1 VAPVLAYCKA
11 PNQIASSAVT
21 LPLSPLQLKEGA
33 AVEPTGATA
42 VARHVDRFAFRE
54 RRSPAAGTTR
64 LRVGQDALDHTG
76 NKADARCRAHVSWT
90 HLISASASRKAFVV
104 TGVAGLRPRGA
115 LRQRFRLYSANDQL
129 SVAME

>member
-1 VAPVLAYCKA
+1 MAPVLAYRKA

-21 LPLSPLQLKEGA
+21 LPLSPLQLKEGT

-64 LRVGQDALDHTG
+64 LRVGQHALDTG
-76 NKADARCRAHVSWT
+76 NKADARCRAHVSCT